1 MTFKVHIYYNIKR
14 IIKTAGVRNL
24 NEPVLKVK
32 DLKTFFKI
40 PEGIV
45 KAVNGVSFD
54 LSTTEALGVVGE
66 TGSGKSVAMKSVMGM
81 IRKPGYVVPS
91 SQILFRTN
99 EFSKDGSYEYV
110 NLATLEYE
118 TFTRIRGKHIGMVF
132 QDPMASL
139 NPMYTVADQMIETI
153 VFHQGVKID
162 EARDKAIELLNKVG
176 IANPK
181 ERIDDYP
188 FQFSGGQRQRIV
200 IAIGLSCNPE
210 ILVAD
215 EPTTAL
221 DVTIQAQI
229 LELMKDLQ
237 KEYKSGMIY
246 ITHDLSVISEIADK
260 VMVMYGGTQM
270 EIADV
275 NTIFE
280 NPMNPYTNALLSCIP
295 RHDIKKEKLEP
306 IPGQPP
312 IMLNP
317 PEICPFLPRCQR
329 ATERCRKEW
338 PELTSISENHMVRC
352 FNPQVNKVS
361 ISGAKAGGTE
371 GGK

>member
-1 MTFKVHIYYNIKR
+1 M
-14 IIKTAGVRNL
+14 RNL

-176 IANPK
+176 IVNPK
-181 ERIDDYP
+181 ERIDDYS
-188 FQFSGGQRQRIV
+188 F
-200 IAIGLSCNPE
+200 
-210 ILVAD
+210 
-215 EPTTAL
+215 
-221 DVTIQAQI
+221 
-229 LELMKDLQ
+229 
-237 KEYKSGMIY
+237 
-246 ITHDLSVISEIADK
+246 
-260 VMVMYGGTQM
+260 
-270 EIADV
+270 
-275 NTIFE
+275 
-280 NPMNPYTNALLSCIP
+280 
-295 RHDIKKEKLEP
+295 
-306 IPGQPP
+306 
-312 IMLNP
+312 
-317 PEICPFLPRCQR
+317 
-329 ATERCRKEW
+329 
-338 PELTSISENHMVRC
+338 
-352 FNPQVNKVS
+352 
-361 ISGAKAGGTE
+361 
-371 GGK
+371 